1 MQTPQRNPP
10 VRKKMDELHEII
22 ERIRIKYNPP
32 REIFTIAIPVAIA
45 LLVVLAAFL
54 MGYTL
59 HTTEKQQAS
68 ATTSDKEQA
77 LQAYLAQMNAENG
90 NATTAAAT
98 PSAPAAPTMGLDEVM
113 VFALIIAILPYSIDI
128 TLQKRAVRKKEELYT
143 EFLFKL
149 SELMRGGLDPIKAV
163 KELAKTDL
171 GVLTP
176 HIRIAS
182 TSMVYGK
189 SFEEAMKAM
198 AKSLH
203 SDLITRY
210 TLLVIQASYSGGSVA
225 DLILKAS
232 EDMRSI
238 ISIEREKEGN
248 LHQYVMIFYFAQA
261 IIIFIVYILTT
272 SLLPFVQQLGATQM
286 FGKTDIGNIDFARG
300 FFHMI
305 ILNSIFGGLIIG
317 KISEG
322 DSRYGL
328 KHVVV
333 LVAVGYLAS
342 ALFILPPPVE
352 QVGPK
357 VNITVISGGQQVG
370 LASLPL
376 ANPIVFKLT
385 DAAGNPVNSTSVQF
399 SITPSGSVS
408 PLTDTSNNDGL
419 VQVKPVLGAD
429 PGTYFIVAKANG
441 VTVSVPITVSN
452 GGAGAN
458 PAAST
463 GG

>member
-1 MQTPQRNPP
+1 MQTPAKDTP
-10 VRKKMDELHEII
+10 VHKKMDELHELI

-32 REIFTIAIPVAIA
+32 RELFTIALPVAVA
-45 LLVVLAAFL
+45 LLVVLTAFL
-54 MGYTL
+54 MGYTI
-59 HTTEKQQAS
+59 HTTEKQQA
-68 ATTSDKEQA
+68 AAVSDKEKA
-77 LQAYLAQMNAENG
+77 LQEYMAQMNAENS
-90 NATTAAAT
+90 NTTGGAASAT
-98 PSAPAAPTMGLDEVM
+98 PATPAAPTMGLDEVM

-128 TLQKRAVRKKEELYT
+128 TLQKRSTRKKEELYT

-163 KELAKTDL
+163 KELSKTDL

-176 HIRIAS
+176 HIRVAA
-182 TSMVYGK
+182 TSMTFGK

-198 AKSLH
+198 SASLH
-203 SDLITRY
+203 SELITRY
-210 TLLVIQASYSGGSVA
+210 TMLVVQASYSGGSVA

-322 DSRYGL
+322 EARYGL

-333 LVAVGYLAS
+333 LVAVGYIAC
-342 ALFILPPPVE
+342 ALFILPPPVA

-357 VNITVISGGQQVG
+357 INITVVSGDQQGG
-370 LASLPL
+370 LVSLPL
-376 ANPIVFKLT
+376 ANPIVFKIT
-385 DAAGNPVNSTSVQF
+385 DTSGNPVNSTHVQF
-399 SITPSGSVS
+399 SITPSGSVN
-408 PLTDTSNNDGL
+408 PTTDTSDDNGL
-419 VQVKPVLGAD
+419 VQVKPVMGSD
-429 PGTYFIVAKANG
+429 PGTYLIAAKANG
-441 VTVSVPITVSN
+441 VTVTVPITVTN
-452 GGAGAN
+452 GG
-458 PAAST
+458 
-463 GG
+463 

>member
-1 MQTPQRNPP
+1 MPPQTPAH
-10 VRKKMDELHEII
+10 KKMDEIHEII

-32 REIFTIAIPVAIA
+32 RELFTIAIPVAIA
-45 LLVVLAAFL
+45 LLVVLSAFL

-59 HTTEKQQAS
+59 RTTEKPVTATSS
-68 ATTSDKEQA
+68 ATSAKEQA
-77 LQAYLAQMNAENG
+77 LQAYLSQMNG
-90 NATTAAAT
+90 NTTGGAASAT
-98 PSAPAAPTMGLDEVM
+98 PSKPAAPTMGLDEVM
-113 VFALIIAILPYSIDI
+113 VFALLIAIIPYSIDI
-128 TLQKRAVRKKEELYT
+128 TLQKRATRKKEELYT

-163 KELAKTDL
+163 KELSKTDL

-182 TSMVYGK
+182 TSMTYGK

-203 SDLITRY
+203 SNLIERY
-210 TLLVIQASYSGGSVA
+210 TMLVVQASYSGGAVA

-272 SLLPFVQQLGATQM
+272 SLLPFVAQIGATQM
-286 FGKTDIGNIDFARG
+286 FGKSDIGDIDFARG

-322 DSRYGL
+322 EARYGL

-333 LVAVGYLAS
+333 LVAVGYIAC
-342 ALFILPPPVE
+342 ALFILPPPAA
-352 QVGPK
+352 QTGPQI
-357 VNITVISGGQQVG
+357 NITVVSGGDQTG
-370 LASLPL
+370 LQSLPL
-376 ANPIVFKLT
+376 KDPIVFKIT
-385 DAAGNPVNSTSVQF
+385 DASGNPVNSTQVQF
-399 SITPSGSVS
+399 SISPEGSVS
-408 PLTDTSNNDGL
+408 PLTDTSDNKGL
-419 VQVKPVLGAD
+419 VQVNAVMGSNT
-429 PGTYFIVAKANG
+429 GTYMIAAKANG
-441 VTVSVPITVSN
+441 NTVTVPITVTN
-452 GGAGAN
+452 GG
-458 PAAST
+458 
-463 GG
+463 

>member
-1 MQTPQRNPP
+1 MKTPAKDSS
-10 VRKKMDELHEII
+10 VHKKMEEFSEVI

-32 REIFTIAIPVAIA
+32 RELFTIAVPIAVA
-45 LLVVLAAFL
+45 LLVVLTAFL

-68 ATTSDKEQA
+68 TISDKEKA

-90 NATTAAAT
+90 NTTGGAVPATTST
-98 PSAPAAPTMGLDEVM
+98 PAAPTMGLDEIM

-149 SELMRGGLDPIKAV
+149 SELMRGGLDPVKAV
-163 KELAKTDL
+163 KELSKTDL
-171 GVLTP
+171 GILTP
-176 HIRIAS
+176 NIRIAS
-182 TSMVYGK
+182 TSMTFGK
-189 SFEEAMKAM
+189 SFEESMKAM

-203 SDLITRY
+203 SELITRY
-210 TLLVIQASYSGGSVA
+210 TLLVVQASYSGGAVA

-261 IIIFIVYILTT
+261 IIIFIVYILST
-272 SLLPFVQQLGATQM
+272 SLLPFVQQLGVSNM
-286 FGKTDIGNIDFARG
+286 FGKTDIGEIDFARG

-322 DSRYGL
+322 EARYGL

-333 LVAVGYLAS
+333 LVAVGYIACT
-342 ALFILPPPVE
+342 LFILPPPAA
-352 QVGPK
+352 QAGPQ
-357 VNITVISGGQQVG
+357 VNITVISGDQQESI
-370 LASLPL
+370 AALPL
-376 ANPIVFKLT
+376 KDPIVFKLT
-385 DAAGNPVNSTSVQF
+385 DATGNPMNSTSVAF
-399 SITPSGSVS
+399 SIVPGGTVNPVS
-408 PLTDTSNNDGL
+408 DTSDQNGL
-419 VQVKPVLGAD
+419 VQTKVVLGTD
-429 PGTYFIVAKANG
+429 PGTYIVTATANGASAKA
-441 VTVSVPITVSN
+441 TVIAKS
-452 GGAGAN
+452 GE
-458 PAAST
+458 
-463 GG
+463 

>member
-1 MQTPQRNPP
+1 
-10 VRKKMDELHEII
+10 MDELHEII
-22 ERIRIKYNPP
+22 ERMQIKYNPP
-32 REIFTIAIPVAIA
+32 RELFTIALPVAVA

-54 MGYTL
+54 MGYTIR
-59 HTTEKQQAS
+59 TTEKQQAVT
-68 ATTSDKEQA
+68 TTSAKEEA
-77 LQAYLAQMNAENG
+77 LQAYLAQMNAEG
-90 NATTAAAT
+90 NATGAATAT
-98 PSAPAAPTMGLDEVM
+98 PSAPAAAPTMGLDEVM

-128 TLQKRAVRKKEELYT
+128 TLQKRSTRKKEELYT

-176 HIRIAS
+176 HIRVAS
-182 TSMVYGK
+182 TSMTFGK

-210 TLLVIQASYSGGSVA
+210 TMLVVQASYSGGSVA

-272 SLLPFVQQLGATQM
+272 SLLPFVAQIGATQM
-286 FGKTDIGNIDFARG
+286 FGKSDIGEIDFARG

-305 ILNSIFGGLIIG
+305 ILNAIFGGLIIG

-322 DSRYGL
+322 EARYGL

-333 LVAVGYLAS
+333 LVAVGYIAC

-357 VNITVISGGQQVG
+357 INITVVSGGDQPG
-370 LASLPL
+370 LPNL
-376 ANPIVFKLT
+376 ALKDPIVFKLT
-385 DAAGNPVNSTSVQF
+385 DTTGNPVNSTQVQF
-399 SITPSGSVS
+399 SITPSGSVN
-408 PLTDTSNNDGL
+408 PTTDTSDDDGL
-419 VQVKPVLGAD
+419 VQVKPVMGSD
-429 PGTYFIVAKANG
+429 PGTYLVAVKANG
-441 VTVSVPITVSN
+441 VTVTVPITVTN
-452 GGAGAN
+452 GG
-458 PAAST
+458 
-463 GG
+463 

>member
-1 MQTPQRNPP
+1 MPTSAPARN
-10 VRKKMDELHEII
+10 KKEELHELI

-32 REIFTIAIPVAIA
+32 RELFTVAIPVAIA
-45 LLVVLAAFL
+45 LLVVLTAFL

-59 HTTEKQQAS
+59 HTTTKQQAS
-68 ATTSDKEQA
+68 TTSDKEKA
-77 LQAYLAQMNAENG
+77 LQAYLAQMNAGEG
-90 NATTAAAT
+90 NATGAAAT

-128 TLQKRAVRKKEELYT
+128 TIQKRSTRKKEELYT

-149 SELMRGGLDPIKAV
+149 SELMRGGLDPVKAV

-182 TSMVYGK
+182 TSMTFGK
-189 SFEEAMKAM
+189 SFEEAMRAM

-210 TLLVIQASYSGGSVA
+210 TMLVVQASYSGGSVA

-272 SLLPFVQQLGATQM
+272 SLLPFVEQLGATQM

-322 DSRYGL
+322 EARYGL

-333 LVAVGYLAS
+333 LVAVGYIAS

-352 QVGPK
+352 QTGPK
-357 VNITVISGGQQVG
+357 VNITVVSGGQQEG
-370 LASLPL
+370 FASLPL
-376 ANPIVFKLT
+376 ADPIVFKLT
-385 DAAGNPVNSTSVQF
+385 DATGNPVNRTQVQF
-399 SITPSGSVS
+399 SITPSGSVD

-419 VQVKPVLGAD
+419 VQVKPVMGTDL
-429 PGTYFIVAKANG
+429 GTYFIVAKANG
-441 VTVSVPITVSN
+441 VSVSVPISVGGETGANATASN
-452 GGAGAN
+452 GG
-458 PAAST
+458 
-463 GG
+463 

>member
-1 MQTPQRNPP
+1 MKTPATDSL
-10 VRKKMDELHEII
+10 VHKKIEEFGEVA

-32 REIFTIAIPVAIA
+32 RELFTIAVPVAVA
-45 LLVVLAAFL
+45 LLVVLTAFL

-59 HTTEKQQAS
+59 HTTEKQQA

-77 LQAYLAQMNAENG
+77 LQAYLAQMNTENG
-90 NATTAAAT
+90 NTTGGAAPATQST
-98 PSAPAAPTMGLDEVM
+98 SAAPTMGLDEVM

-149 SELMRGGLDPIKAV
+149 SELMRGGLDPVKAV
-163 KELAKTDL
+163 KELSKTDL
-171 GVLTP
+171 GILTP
-176 HIRIAS
+176 NIRIAS
-182 TSMVYGK
+182 TSMTFGK
-189 SFEEAMKAM
+189 SFEESMKAM

-203 SDLITRY
+203 SELITRY
-210 TLLVIQASYSGGSVA
+210 TLLVVQASYSGGAVA

-272 SLLPFVQQLGATQM
+272 SLLPFVQQLGISNL
-286 FGKTDIGNIDFARG
+286 FGKTDIGEIDFARG

-322 DSRYGL
+322 EARYGL

-333 LVAVGYLAS
+333 LVLVGYIAC
-342 ALFILPPPVE
+342 ALFILPPPVA
-352 QVGPK
+352 QTGPK
-357 VNITVISGGQQVG
+357 VNITVISGDQQEG
-370 LASLPL
+370 IPSLQL
-376 ANPIVFKLT
+376 KEPIVFQLT
-385 DAAGNPVNSTSVQF
+385 DTSGIPLNKTSVTF
-399 SITPSGSVS
+399 SILPSGSVNPAS
-408 PLTDTSNNDGL
+408 DISDNNGK
-419 VQVKPVLGAD
+419 VTTKVILGTN
-429 PGTYFIVAKANG
+429 PGTYFITATANG
-441 VTVSVPITVSN
+441 VSAKAIVIAKS
-452 GGAGAN
+452 GGV
-458 PAAST
+458 
-463 GG
+463 

>member
-1 MQTPQRNPP
+1 M
-10 VRKKMDELHEII
+10 KKPDHDSKIRISTEKINEII
-22 ERIRIKYNPP
+22 ERIQIKYNPP
-32 REIFTIAIPVAIA
+32 RELFTIVLPVSVA
-45 LLVVLAAFL
+45 LLIVLTAFL
-54 MGYTL
+54 MGFPL
-59 HTTEKQQAS
+59 MSTEKVQS
-68 ATTSDKEQA
+68 TVSDKQK
-77 LQAYLAQMNAENG
+77 AYQEFMAQMEVENG

-98 PSAPAAPTMGLDEVM
+98 PVGTTESSTTSKMGLDEIM

-128 TLQKRAVRKKEELYT
+128 TLQKRNTRKKEELYT

-163 KELAKTDL
+163 KELSKTDL

-176 HIRIAS
+176 HVRIAS
-182 TSMVYGK
+182 TSMTFGK

-203 SDLITRY
+203 SDLIRRY

-272 SLLPFVQQLGATQM
+272 SLLPFVQQLGTTQI
-286 FGKTDIGNIDFARG
+286 FGKTDIGDIDFARG

-322 DSRYGL
+322 EARYGL

-333 LVAVGYLAS
+333 LVAVGYIAS
-342 ALFILPPPVE
+342 AIFILPPPATE
-352 QVGPK
+352 TGIN
-357 VNITVISGGQQVG
+357 VNITIISGDHQSGIP
-370 LASLPL
+370 SLPL
-376 ANPIVFKLT
+376 KDPLVFQLT
-385 DAAGNPVNSTSVQF
+385 DAKGNPVNSTSVTF
-399 SITPSGSVS
+399 SIIPGGSVS
-408 PLTDTSNNDGL
+408 PASDTSNNNGE
-419 VQVKPVLGAD
+419 VRTSVVLGSD
-429 PGTYFIVAKANG
+429 TGTYIITAKANG
-441 VTVSVPITVSN
+441 ASASATVVASS
-452 GGAGAN
+452 GG
-458 PAAST
+458 
-463 GG
+463 

>member
-1 MQTPQRNPP
+1 MKAKPKDNP
-10 VRKKMDELHEII
+10 VHKKMDEIHEII

-32 REIFTIAIPVAIA
+32 RELFTIAIPVAIA
-45 LLVVLAAFL
+45 LLVVLTAFL

-59 HTTEKQQAS
+59 HTTQKQVT
-68 ATTSDKEQA
+68 ATASDKEKA
-77 LQAYLAQMNAENG
+77 LQAYLAQMNDN
-90 NATTAAAT
+90 TTGGGVGSIT
-98 PSAPAAPTMGLDEVM
+98 PSAPASPTMGLDEVM
-113 VFALIIAILPYSIDI
+113 VFALLIAIIPYSIDI
-128 TLQKRAVRKKEELYT
+128 TLQKRATRKKEDLYT

-182 TSMVYGK
+182 TSMTYGK

-203 SDLITRY
+203 SNLIERY
-210 TLLVIQASYSGGSVA
+210 TMLVVQASYSGGAVA

-272 SLLPFVQQLGATQM
+272 SLLPFVAQIGATQM
-286 FGKTDIGNIDFARG
+286 FGKSDIGDIDFARG

-322 DSRYGL
+322 EARYGL

-333 LVAVGYLAS
+333 LVAVGYIAC
-342 ALFILPPPVE
+342 ALFILPPPAV
-352 QVGPK
+352 QTGPK
-357 VNITVISGGQQVG
+357 VNITVISGDQQTGVI
-370 LASLPL
+370 ALPL
-376 ANPIVFKLT
+376 SNPIVFQLT
-385 DAAGNPVNSTSVQF
+385 DVTGNPVNSTSVSF
-399 SITPSGSVS
+399 SIQPCGSVN
-408 PLTDTSNNDGL
+408 PLSATSDDKG
-419 VQVKPVLGAD
+419 QVETKVVFGSD
-429 PGTYFIVAKANG
+429 PGTYIITATANG
-441 VTVSVPITVSN
+441 ISTKATALAKS
-452 GGAGAN
+452 GG
-458 PAAST
+458 S
-463 GG
+463 

>member
-1 MQTPQRNPP
+1 MQTPAKDTP
-10 VRKKMDELHEII
+10 VHKKMDELHELI

-32 REIFTIAIPVAIA
+32 RELFTIALPVAVA
-45 LLVVLAAFL
+45 LLVVLTAFL
-54 MGYTL
+54 MGYTI
-59 HTTEKQQAS
+59 HTTEKQQA
-68 ATTSDKEQA
+68 AAVSDKEKA
-77 LQAYLAQMNAENG
+77 LQEYMAQMNAENS
-90 NATTAAAT
+90 NTTGGAASAT
-98 PSAPAAPTMGLDEVM
+98 PATPAAPTMGLDEVM

-128 TLQKRAVRKKEELYT
+128 TLQKRSTRKKEELYT

-163 KELAKTDL
+163 KELSKTDL

-176 HIRIAS
+176 HIRVAA
-182 TSMVYGK
+182 TSMTFGK

-198 AKSLH
+198 SASLH
-203 SDLITRY
+203 SELITRY
-210 TLLVIQASYSGGSVA
+210 TMLVVQASYSGGSVA

-322 DSRYGL
+322 EARYGL

-333 LVAVGYLAS
+333 LVAVGYIAC
-342 ALFILPPPVE
+342 ALFILPPPVA

-357 VNITVISGGQQVG
+357 INITVVSGDQQGG
-370 LASLPL
+370 LVSLPL
-376 ANPIVFKLT
+376 ANPIVFKIT
-385 DAAGNPVNSTSVQF
+385 DTSGNPVNSTQVQF
-399 SITPSGSVS
+399 SITPSGSVN
-408 PLTDTSNNDGL
+408 PTTDTSDDNGL
-419 VQVKPVLGAD
+419 VQVKPVMGSD
-429 PGTYFIVAKANG
+429 PGTYLIAAKANG
-441 VTVSVPITVSN
+441 VTVTVPITVTN
-452 GGAGAN
+452 GG
-458 PAAST
+458 
-463 GG
+463 